1 MFTWSSVGLTL
12 AFAVAVAGCGSPGQ
26 ARADVVQQHTASEV
40 PDDVVRAY
48 LDAVQHEDEDGAA
61 QVSTPGFAAQDQWQ
75 HGVDPGLKDVD
86 VSSEVAPHDTT
97 SSPDELKAY
106 EQVVSVQ
113 VTFTVTDP
121 DQGFSTGEPSGWGY
135 VLVRHSDQEPW
146 LIAEAGNG

>member
-12 AFAVAVAGCGSPGQ
+12 ALAVAVAGCGPSGQ
-26 ARADVVQQHTASEV
+26 ARAEVAQQPTASEA

-48 LDAVQHEDEDGAA
+48 LDAVQHEDEDSAA

-75 HGVDPGLKDVD
+75 HGEDPGLKDVD
-86 VSSEVAPHDTT
+86 VSSEVVPYDTT
-97 SSPDELKAY
+97 WSPDELKAY

-135 VLVRHSDQEPW
+135 VLVRHGDQEPW